1 MPAFVTP
8 LAPAP
13 GADPR
18 ASFVALLPAI
28 EARAWSA
35 FRRLRRY
42 HDREDAVAEVIA
54 RAWAAYLAQPACADE
69 LAAMAVA
76 DVRTQMACPGA

>member
-8 LAPAP
+8 LAPEP
-13 GADPR
+13 SADPR

-35 FRRLRRY
+35 FRRLRCY
-42 HDREDAVAEVIA
+42 HDREDAVAEVVA
-54 RAWAAYLAQPACADE
+54 RAWAAYLAQPVGADE
-69 LAAMAVA
+69 LVAGAVA
-76 DVRTQMACPGA
+76 DVRTQMACPGS